1 MIKVSVLYPNNNGSR
16 FDVSYYVE
24 THMPMAIKLL
34 SAHPG
39 FKGVSV
45 ERGIGGVVPGSA
57 PVYVA
62 MCHFHFS
69 SAEDFLAAFMPHA
82 EVLQGDIP
90 NYTDIEPI
98 FQISE
103 VLISR

>member
-1 MIKVSVLYPNNNGSR
+1 MIKVSVLYPNKKGSR

-34 SAHPG
+34 SAHSG
-39 FKGVSV
+39 FKGASV
-45 ERGIGGVVPGSA
+45 EHGISGVVPGSEA
-57 PVYVA
+57 TYVA
-62 MCHFHFS
+62 MCHFHFGA
-69 SAEDFLAAFMPHA
+69 AEEFLEAFMPHA

-98 FQISE
+98 FQLSE